1 MQETIIDVSHFESIL
16 NPIYI
21 PYLYN
26 KKRYLIL
33 YGGSGAGKSHFACQ
47 KILHRTMTEEGHRF
61 LIIRKVART
70 LRRSVFQ
77 LFIDYIAKWGLLD
90 EFNITKAEMTIAFKG
105 DDNMILFAGID
116 DSEKMKSIERV
127 TSVWVE
133 EATELA
139 AHDFEELDRRVRAI
153 YHTYVQF
160 ILTYNPIGKNN
171 WTYKRFFENITKD
184 EEVDIAKLC
193 TTYKN
198 NVFILDDKAYVKLLE
213 SYKGNTRTVYTLGHY
228 GQLENAIYTNWQM
241 IDDKDFP
248 DSDEAI
254 YGLDFG
260 FIAPN
265 ALVKMVVDMEE
276 KKIYLHE
283 EIYKTRQTTAMLA
296 TDMEDLGI
304 KDKRIIADSEAP
316 EKIEELKG
324 YGFSYIEGANKGKG
338 SVIAGIDFI
347 NQFTIYITKSSTNI
361 KKEIEG
367 YQRHKDKD
375 GNIYE
380 QPEKGMDHLMDA
392 FRYPVYTV
400 YYLESE
406 PYFIVNE

>member
-1 MQETIIDVSHFESIL
+1 
-16 NPIYI
+16 
-21 PYLYN
+21 
-26 KKRYLIL
+26 
-33 YGGSGAGKSHFACQ
+33 
-47 KILHRTMTEEGHRF
+47 
-61 LIIRKVART
+61 

-77 LFIDYIAKWGLLD
+77 LFRDYIIRWGLTSLFTVNKTD
-90 EFNITKAEMTIAFKG
+90 MTIECKNG
-105 DDNMILFAGID
+105 NIIYFAGVD
-116 DSEKMKSIERV
+116 DPEKLKSIEGI
-127 TSVWVE
+127 TSIWIE
-133 EATELA
+133 EATELNLE
-139 AHDFEELDRRVRAI
+139 DFEEIDRRLRGKNVNYKQI
-153 YHTYVQF
+153 M
-160 ILTYNPIGKNN
+160 LTYNPILNTN
-171 WTYKRFFENITKD
+171 WTYKRFFEGSNKNTTI
-184 EEVDIAKLC
+184 VR
-193 TTYKN
+193 TTYKDN
-198 NVFILDDKAYVKLLE
+198 RFIDENYKQLLE

-228 GQLENAIYTNWQM
+228 GHLENAIYTNWQM

-283 EIYKTRQTTAMLA
+283 EIYKTRQTVTELLK
-296 TDMEDLGI
+296 DIEELNI

-316 EKIEELKG
+316 EKIEEMNTYG
-324 YGFSYIEGANKGKG
+324 YAYVEGAIKGKG
-338 SVIAGIDFI
+338 SVIAGIDYI

-380 QPEKGMDHLMDA
+380 QPEKGMDHAMDA
-392 FRYPVYTV
+392 FRYVMYT
-400 YYLESE
+400 YYMEGE

>member
-1 MQETIIDVSHFESIL
+1 LIVDLTNLKQLS
-16 NPIYI
+16 NPKYY
-21 PYLYN
+21 PLFSN
-26 KKRYLIL
+26 KDRYLVL
-33 YGGSGAGKSHFACQ
+33 YGGAGGGKSWFVCE
-47 KILHRTMTEEGHRF
+47 KIIIRTLKEKGNRF

-77 LFIDYIAKWGLLD
+77 LFRDYIIRWGLTSLFTVNKTD
-90 EFNITKAEMTIAFKG
+90 MTIECKNG
-105 DDNMILFAGID
+105 NIIYFAGVD
-116 DSEKMKSIERV
+116 DPEKLKSIEGI
-127 TSVWVE
+127 TSIWIE
-133 EATELA
+133 EATELNLE
-139 AHDFEELDRRVRAI
+139 DFEEIDRRLRGKNVNYKQI
-153 YHTYVQF
+153 
-160 ILTYNPIGKNN
+160 ILTYNPILNTN
-171 WTYKRFFENITKD
+171 WTYKRFFEGSNKNTTI
-184 EEVDIAKLC
+184 IR
-193 TTYKN
+193 TTYKDN
-198 NVFILDDKAYVKLLE
+198 RFIDENYKQLLE

-296 TDMEDLGI
+296 ADMEDLGI

-392 FRYPVYTV
+392 FRYPMYTV
-400 YYLESE
+400 YYLESD

>member
-1 MQETIIDVSHFESIL
+1 MSVVDLTDLKQLS
-16 NPIYI
+16 NPKY
-21 PYLYN
+21 YSLFSN
-26 KKRYLIL
+26 RDRYLVL
-33 YGGSGAGKSHFACQ
+33 YGGAGGGKSWFVCE
-47 KILHRTMTEEGHRF
+47 KIIIRTLKEKGNRF
-61 LIIRKVART
+61 LVIRKVART

-77 LFIDYIAKWGLLD
+77 LFRDYIIRWGLTSLFTVNKTD
-90 EFNITKAEMTIAFKG
+90 MTIECKNG
-105 DDNMILFAGID
+105 NIIYFAGVD
-116 DSEKMKSIERV
+116 DPEKLKSIEGI
-127 TSVWVE
+127 TSIWIE
-133 EATELA
+133 EATELNLE
-139 AHDFEELDRRVRAI
+139 DFEEIDRRLRGKNVNYKQI
-153 YHTYVQF
+153 
-160 ILTYNPIGKNN
+160 ILTYNPILNTN
-171 WTYKRFFENITKD
+171 WTYKRFFEGSNKNTTI
-184 EEVDIAKLC
+184 IR
-193 TTYKN
+193 TTYKDN
-198 NVFILDDKAYVKLLE
+198 KFIDENYKQLLE
-213 SYKGNTRTVYTLGHY
+213 NYKGNTRTVYTLGHY

-296 TDMEDLGI
+296 TDMEDLGL

-347 NQFTIYITKSSTNI
+347 NQFTLYITKSSTNI

-392 FRYPVYTV
+392 FRYPMYTV

>member
-1 MQETIIDVSHFESIL
+1 MSVVDLTDLKQLS
-16 NPIYI
+16 NPKY
-21 PYLYN
+21 YSLFSN
-26 KKRYLIL
+26 KDRYLVL
-33 YGGSGAGKSHFACQ
+33 YGGAGGGKSWFVCE
-47 KILHRTMTEEGHRF
+47 KIIIRTLKEKGNRF
-61 LIIRKVART
+61 LVIRKVART

-77 LFIDYIAKWGLLD
+77 LFRDYIIRWGLTSLFTVNKTD
-90 EFNITKAEMTIAFKG
+90 MTIECKNG
-105 DDNMILFAGID
+105 NIIYFAGVD
-116 DSEKMKSIERV
+116 DPEKLKSIEGI
-127 TSVWVE
+127 TSIWIE
-133 EATELA
+133 EATELNLE
-139 AHDFEELDRRVRAI
+139 DFEEIDRRLRGKNVNYKQI
-153 YHTYVQF
+153 
-160 ILTYNPIGKNN
+160 ILTYNPILNTN
-171 WTYKRFFENITKD
+171 WTYKRFFEGSNKNTTI
-184 EEVDIAKLC
+184 IR
-193 TTYKN
+193 TTYKDN
-198 NVFILDDKAYVKLLE
+198 KFIDENYKQLLE
-213 SYKGNTRTVYTLGHY
+213 GYKGNTRTVYTLGQY

-265 ALVKMVVDMEE
+265 ALVKIVVDMEE

-296 TDMEDLGI
+296 TDMEDLGL
-304 KDKRIIADSEAP
+304 KDKKIIADSEAP

-347 NQFTIYITKSSTNI
+347 NQFTLYITKSSTNI
-361 KKEIEG
+361 KKEAEG

-392 FRYPVYTV
+392 FRYPMYTV

-406 PYFIVNE
+406 PYFIVNN

>member
-1 MQETIIDVSHFESIL
+1 MSVVDLTNLKQLS
-16 NPIYI
+16 NPKYY
-21 PYLYN
+21 PLFN
-26 KKRYLIL
+26 NRDRYLVL
-33 YGGSGAGKSHFACQ
+33 YGGAGGGKSWFVCE
-47 KILHRTMTEEGHRF
+47 KIIIRTLKEKGNRF
-61 LIIRKVART
+61 LVIRKVART

-77 LFIDYIAKWGLLD
+77 LFRDYIIRWGLTSL
-90 EFNITKAEMTIAFKG
+90 FNVNKTDMTIECKNG
-105 DDNMILFAGID
+105 NIIYFAGVD
-116 DSEKMKSIERV
+116 DPEKLKSIEGI
-127 TSVWVE
+127 TSIWIE
-133 EATELA
+133 EATELNLE
-139 AHDFEELDRRVRAI
+139 DFEEIDRRLRGKNVNYKQI
-153 YHTYVQF
+153 
-160 ILTYNPIGKNN
+160 ILTYNPILNTN
-171 WTYKRFFENITKD
+171 WTYKRFFEGNNKNTTI
-184 EEVDIAKLC
+184 VR
-193 TTYKN
+193 TTYKDN
-198 NVFILDDKAYVKLLE
+198 KFIDENYKQLLE

-296 TDMEDLGI
+296 TDMEELGL
-304 KDKRIIADSEAP
+304 KDKKIIADSEAP

-367 YQRHKDKD
+367 YQRHKDK
-375 GNIYE
+375 

-392 FRYPVYTV
+392 FRYPMYTV

>member
-1 MQETIIDVSHFESIL
+1 LIVDLTNLKQLS
-16 NPIYI
+16 NPKYY
-21 PYLYN
+21 PLFN
-26 KKRYLIL
+26 NRDRYLVL
-33 YGGSGAGKSHFACQ
+33 YGGAGGGKSWFVCE
-47 KILHRTMTEEGHRF
+47 KIIIRTLKEKGNRF
-61 LIIRKVART
+61 LVIRKVART

-77 LFIDYIAKWGLLD
+77 LFRDYIIRWGLTSLFTVNKTD
-90 EFNITKAEMTIAFKG
+90 MTIECKNG
-105 DDNMILFAGID
+105 NIIYFAGVD
-116 DSEKMKSIERV
+116 DPEKLKSIEGI
-127 TSVWVE
+127 TSIWIE
-133 EATELA
+133 EATELNLE
-139 AHDFEELDRRVRAI
+139 DFEEIDRRLRGKNVNYKQI
-153 YHTYVQF
+153 
-160 ILTYNPIGKNN
+160 ILTYNPILNTN
-171 WTYKRFFENITKD
+171 WTYKRFFEGSNKNTTI
-184 EEVDIAKLC
+184 IR
-193 TTYKN
+193 TTYKDN
-198 NVFILDDKAYVKLLE
+198 RFIDENYKQLLE

-283 EIYKTRQTTAMLA
+283 EIYKTRQTIPMLA
-296 TDMEDLGI
+296 TDMEELGL
-304 KDKRIIADSEAP
+304 KDKKIIADSEAP

-338 SVIAGIDFI
+338 SVIAGIDFV

-392 FRYPVYTV
+392 FRYPMYTV

-406 PYFIVNE
+406 PYFIVNGR

>member
-1 MQETIIDVSHFESIL
+1 MSIVDL
-16 NPIYI
+16 TNLKQLSNPKYY
-21 PYLYN
+21 PLFN
-26 KKRYLIL
+26 NRDRYLVL
-33 YGGSGAGKSHFACQ
+33 YGGAGGGKSWFVCE
-47 KILHRTMTEEGHRF
+47 KIIIRTLKEKGNRF
-61 LIIRKVART
+61 LVIRKVART

-77 LFIDYIAKWGLLD
+77 LFRDYIIRWGLTSLFTVNKTD
-90 EFNITKAEMTIAFKG
+90 MTIECKNG
-105 DDNMILFAGID
+105 NIIYFAGVD
-116 DSEKMKSIERV
+116 DPEKLKSIEGI
-127 TSVWVE
+127 TSIWIE
-133 EATELA
+133 EATELNLE
-139 AHDFEELDRRVRAI
+139 DFEEIDRRLRGKNVNYKQI
-153 YHTYVQF
+153 
-160 ILTYNPIGKNN
+160 ILTYNPILNTN
-171 WTYKRFFENITKD
+171 WTYKRFFEGSNKNTTI
-184 EEVDIAKLC
+184 VR
-193 TTYKN
+193 TTYKDN
-198 NVFILDDKAYVKLLE
+198 KFIDENYKQLLE
-213 SYKGNTRTVYTLGHY
+213 GYKGNTRTVYTLGHY
-228 GQLENAIYTNWQM
+228 GQLENAIYTNWHM

-283 EIYKTRQTTAMLA
+283 EIYKTRQTIAMLA

-338 SVIAGIDFI
+338 SVIAGIDYI

-392 FRYPVYTV
+392 FRYPMYTV

-406 PYFIVNE
+406 PYFIVND

>member
-1 MQETIIDVSHFESIL
+1 LIVDLTNLKQLS
-16 NPIYI
+16 NPKYY
-21 PYLYN
+21 PLFN
-26 KKRYLIL
+26 NRDRYLVL
-33 YGGSGAGKSHFACQ
+33 YGGAGGGKSWFVCE
-47 KILHRTMTEEGHRF
+47 KIIIRTLKEKGNRF
-61 LIIRKVART
+61 LVIRKVART

-77 LFIDYIAKWGLLD
+77 LFRDYIIRWGLTSL
-90 EFNITKAEMTIAFKG
+90 FNVNKTDMTIECKNG
-105 DDNMILFAGID
+105 NIIYFAGVD
-116 DSEKMKSIERV
+116 DPEKLKSIEGI
-127 TSVWVE
+127 TSIWIE
-133 EATELA
+133 EATELNLE
-139 AHDFEELDRRVRAI
+139 DFEEIDRRLRGKNVNYKQI
-153 YHTYVQF
+153 
-160 ILTYNPIGKNN
+160 ILTYNPILNTN
-171 WTYKRFFENITKD
+171 WTYKRFFEGSNKNTTI
-184 EEVDIAKLC
+184 VR
-193 TTYKN
+193 TTYKDN
-198 NVFILDDKAYVKLLE
+198 RFIDENYKQLLE

-228 GQLENAIYTNWQM
+228 GQLENAIYTNWEM

-296 TDMEDLGI
+296 TDMEDLGL

-392 FRYPVYTV
+392 FRYPMYTV
-400 YYLESE
+400 YYLESD

>member
-1 MQETIIDVSHFESIL
+1 MSVVDLTDLKQLS
-16 NPIYI
+16 NPKY
-21 PYLYN
+21 YSLFNN
-26 KKRYLIL
+26 KDRYLVL
-33 YGGSGAGKSHFACQ
+33 YGGAGGGKSWFVCE
-47 KILHRTMTEEGHRF
+47 KIIIRTLKEKGNRF
-61 LIIRKVART
+61 LVIRKVART

-77 LFIDYIAKWGLLD
+77 LFRDYIIRWGLTSLFTVNKTD
-90 EFNITKAEMTIAFKG
+90 MTIECKNG
-105 DDNMILFAGID
+105 NIIYFAGVD
-116 DSEKMKSIERV
+116 DPEKLKSIEGI
-127 TSVWVE
+127 TSIWIE
-133 EATELA
+133 EATELNLE
-139 AHDFEELDRRVRAI
+139 DFEEIDRRLRGKNVNYKQI
-153 YHTYVQF
+153 
-160 ILTYNPIGKNN
+160 ILTYNPILNTN
-171 WTYKRFFENITKD
+171 WTYKRFFEGSNKNTTI
-184 EEVDIAKLC
+184 IR
-193 TTYKN
+193 TTYKDN
-198 NVFILDDKAYVKLLE
+198 KFIDENYKQLLE
-213 SYKGNTRTVYTLGHY
+213 NYKGNTRTVYTLGHY
-228 GQLENAIYTNWQM
+228 GQLENAIYTNWHM

-296 TDMEDLGI
+296 TDMEDLGL
-304 KDKRIIADSEAP
+304 KDKKIIADSEAP

-380 QPEKGMDHLMDA
+380 QPEKGMDHAMDA
-392 FRYPVYTV
+392 FRYPMYTA

-406 PYFIVNE
+406 PYFIVND